1 MGAALD
7 LLRPTDQDLVP
18 GFKCVV
24 IRKGYMGGKPALLGK
39 RIAVAQILEALSE
52 GASHGDLIEAYE
64 LTETQINEV
73 LAFAAA
79 VVEGTAKC
87 G

>member
-1 MGAALD
+1 MIELCFSKNLIFQEEFGY
-7 LLRPTDQDLVP
+7 
-18 GFKCVV
+18 V

-52 GASHGDLIEAYE
+52 GASHEDLIQAYE
-64 LTETQINEV
+64 LTDTQINEV

>member
-1 MGAALD
+1 MSTAGD
-7 LLRPTDQDLVP
+7 LLKPTNLDLVP

-39 RIAVAQILEALSE
+39 RISVSQILEALSE
-52 GASHGDLIEAYE
+52 GASHEDLIDAYE
-64 LTETQINEV
+64 LNDNQINEA